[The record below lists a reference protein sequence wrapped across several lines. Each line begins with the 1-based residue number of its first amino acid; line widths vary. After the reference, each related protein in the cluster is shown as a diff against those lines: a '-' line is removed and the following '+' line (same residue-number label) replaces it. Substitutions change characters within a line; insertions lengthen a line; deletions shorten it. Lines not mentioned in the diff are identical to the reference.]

1 MIFKFIK
8 SGYDKLKNALV
19 KTGALLGDKLRLLL
33 GNHTLDSE
41 TLDKIEELLYE
52 ADLGPQ
58 TAQEL
63 TAALEKERQQNPN
76 FSADQL
82 IEFLKAKLLAILE
95 KNDPSINLNTEGP
108 TVILIVGVNGNG
120 KTTTVAKLSKYFQ
133 TDEKKILLAAADTFR
148 AAAIEQLEI
157 WAKRINADIVKGLP
171 NSDPAAV
178 TFDAVS
184 AGLSRKAD
192 FIIIDTAGR
201 LHTKTNLMQELEKI
215 KRSAKKV
222 IPSAPHET
230 LLILDASTGQNA
242 VDQAKI
248 FMKHTPITGLVLTKM
263 DGTAK
268 GGIAINI
275 QRQLGIPIKFI
286 GVGENIE
293 DLEIFNAEAF
303 VDALLS

>member
-1 MIFKFIK
+1 MIFKYIK

-63 TAALEKERQQNPN
+63 TASLQKERQQNPN
-76 FSADQL
+76 FSADHL
-82 IEFLKAKLLAILE
+82 IDFLKIKLLKILE
-95 KNDPSINLNTEGP
+95 KNDPSINLSKEGP

-120 KTTTVAKLSKYFQ
+120 KTTTVAKLSKYLQ
-133 TDEKKILLAAADTFR
+133 SDDKKILLAAADTFR

-157 WAKRINADIVKGLP
+157 WAHRIKADIVKGLP

-184 AGLSRKAD
+184 AGLARKAD

-222 IPSAPHET
+222 IPTAPHET
-230 LLILDASTGQNA
+230 LLILDATTGQNA
-242 VDQAKI
+242 VDQARI
-248 FMKHTPITGLVLTKM
+248 FMQHTPITGLVLTKM

-293 DLEIFNAEAF
+293 DLEVFNAEAF